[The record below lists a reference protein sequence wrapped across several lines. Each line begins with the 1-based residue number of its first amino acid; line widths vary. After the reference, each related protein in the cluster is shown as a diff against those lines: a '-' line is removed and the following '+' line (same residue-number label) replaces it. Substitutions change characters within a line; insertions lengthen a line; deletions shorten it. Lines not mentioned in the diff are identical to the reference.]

1 MRLSYAVFISF
12 TAAAAASAVIDRTTV
27 TVVKEAPYETAGD
40 VMSCD
45 SLDESTRVAKLSQ
58 TLSEVAGAA
67 MLDVN
72 GAMDTVNSETGQ
84 HSCDYGQLR
93 YGTVREVNRIIGDS
107 GMVLFR
113 VFKFS
118 NVTSFKRSSD
128 DNAEHDWAPMTGGP
142 VDQYVVVPSYGSV
155 I

>member
-1 MRLSYAVFISF
+1 LISLAV
-12 TAAAAASAVIDRTTV
+12 AVVAVVVTDHVSV
-27 TVVKEAPYETAGD
+27 TVVKEAPYETAGE

-58 TLSEVAGAA
+58 RLSEVAGAA

-72 GAMDTVNSETGQ
+72 GAMDAVNSETGQ
-84 HSCDYGQLR
+84 HSCDFGRLR
-93 YGTVREVNRIIGDS
+93 YGEAREVGSVVGDS

-113 VFKFS
+113 VFKLS
-118 NVTSFKRSSD
+118 NVTSFKRSSN
-128 DNAEHDWAPMTGGP
+128 DNVEYDWVPMIGGP
-142 VDQYVVVPSYGSV
+142 VDQYVVVPSYGPV